1 MVINNYSTDAK
12 IARWVS
18 STKPKPRIDQ
28 ASRHFRS
35 PWVLGSSDLGYRG
48 EFKSIVMVYTL

>member
-18 STKPKPRIDQ
+18 SIKPKPRDPRTEKL
-28 ASRHFRS
+28 ADR
-35 PWVLGSSDLGYRG
+35 
-48 EFKSIVMVYTL
+48 KAA

>member
-28 ASRHFRS
+28 PSGHFRRS
-35 PWVLGSSDLGYRG
+35 WVLGSSDLGYRG

>member
-18 STKPKPRIDQ
+18 LKRSFEVTGGLRGG
-28 ASRHFRS
+28 RHSWSGMEEVIMGLVVNYKVR
-35 PWVLGSSDLGYRG
+35 L
-48 EFKSIVMVYTL
+48 